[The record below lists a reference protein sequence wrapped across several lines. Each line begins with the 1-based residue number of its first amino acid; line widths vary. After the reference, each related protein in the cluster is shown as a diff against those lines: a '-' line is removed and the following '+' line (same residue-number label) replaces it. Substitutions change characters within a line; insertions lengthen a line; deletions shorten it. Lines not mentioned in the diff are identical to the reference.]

1 MRFRSQIAFAAAL
14 VCFASVVGY
23 GQGRGGGG
31 GVGGGVAAPRP
42 DGQGPAPTFRTSA
55 EAVAID
61 VFVTDADGKPV
72 SGLTADDF
80 ELTENNKPQ
89 DITTFRAVDVP
100 VEVREEER
108 PLAEPDV
115 ASNEHTEGRVYVIA
129 NAITTPENALKARAF
144 LRKFL
149 DKHFAPND
157 IAAVVNLGRGL
168 ATDGQDFTSNRRLL
182 LTAIDK
188 FSGDEGLDLRDMR
201 DVLDVVAKIPARHKS
216 VIYLSENPG
225 FAWGDLIDYQGGVGS
240 QRFDYAHAA
249 MGIATR
255 NNVTIYPVDPQGL
268 NSELGIAEME
278 RKMEIRALA
287 EITGGFAHVGSNEFE
302 KAFERIVSDASTYYM
317 LGFNSEYGKNDGKF
331 VSLDVRVKR
340 PGMTVRT
347 RSGYVNATSRELRET
362 ARRNGRSG
370 SRPPIIEALSNPLT
384 SSGHPI
390 RVTAA
395 AYKGAGGSSTV
406 ILTVET
412 NLLMQESKQPRTD
425 VRTGQLTLRTVATD
439 ASRRVYP
446 EIRNHDT
453 FTMPVAV
460 AESTGNRVRL
470 ISEMTA
476 LQKGRYQ
483 VRVASGSEL
492 IAGGVVMDVEVPD
505 FTSKP
510 LMMGGLSL
518 ATDRNILPTVQAAN
532 ESKKVKTKKCHEPSC
547 PSPEVRDVP
556 VAPWSAKTLAATHPL
571 FDALPT
577 PPTTTREFRQ
587 TETLTVFTEVY
598 DNKGTRPL
606 RVRADLRQPNQPAA
620 VEQSKDL
627 DTGKPRASGGYGAAF
642 TLPLTGVRPGRYI
655 LRVEAT
661 ASEDHT
667 ATREIPID
675 VVP

>member
-1 MRFRSQIAFAAAL
+1 MRLRHRLAFAL
-14 VCFASVVGY
+14 VVVCVASVVGY

-31 GVGGGVAAPRP
+31 GGAAPRP

-80 ELTENNKPQ
+80 ELTENGKPQ
-89 DITTFRAVDVP
+89 DITTFRAVDIP

-115 ASNEHTEGRVYVIA
+115 ASNEQTEGRVYVIA
-129 NAITTPENALKARAF
+129 NAIAAPDNALKARAF

-157 IAAVVNLGRGL
+157 IAAVVSLGRGL

-240 QRFDYAHAA
+240 LRFDYAHTA

-278 RKMEIRALA
+278 RKMEFRALA
-287 EITGGFAHVGSNEFE
+287 EITGGVAHVGSNDFD

-331 VSLDVRVKR
+331 VSLDVRIKR

-347 RSGYVNATSRELRET
+347 RSGYVNATRREQQAA
-362 ARRNGRSG
+362 ARRNGA
-370 SRPPIIEALSNPLT
+370 SRPPIVEALSNPLT
-384 SSGHPI
+384 SSGHPL

-395 AYKGAGGSSTV
+395 AYKGAANGSTV
-406 ILTVET
+406 ILTIET
-412 NLLMQESKQPRTD
+412 SLLVQESRQPRSD
-425 VRTGQLTLRTVATD
+425 ARTGQLTLRTIATD

-446 EIRNHDT
+446 EIRNQDA

-460 AESTGNRVRL
+460 ADSTGNRVRL

-483 VRVASGSEL
+483 IRVASGSER

-518 ATDRNILPTVQAAN
+518 ATDRNLLPTVQAAN

-571 FDALPT
+571 FEALPT
-577 PPTTTREFRQ
+577 PPTTARQFRQ
-587 TETLTVFTEVY
+587 AETLTVFTEVY

-620 VEQSKDL
+620 IEQSKDL
-627 DTGKPRASGGYGAAF
+627 DTSKPRASGGYGAAF
-642 TLPLTGVRPGRYI
+642 TLSMTGVRPGRYV

>member
-1 MRFRSQIAFAAAL
+1 MRFRHQIAFVVVL
-14 VCFASVVGY
+14 VCTASVVGY
-23 GQGRGGGG
+23 GQRGGGAG
-31 GVGGGVAAPRP
+31 PRP
-42 DGQGPAPTFRTSA
+42 DAQAPTPAPTFRTSA

-80 ELTENNKPQ
+80 ELDENGKPQ

-115 ASNEHTEGRVYVIA
+115 ASNEQTEGRVYVIA
-129 NAITTPENALKARAF
+129 NAISLPENALKARAF

-182 LTAIDK
+182 QTAIDK
-188 FSGDEGLDLRDMR
+188 FSGDEGIDLRDMR

-287 EITGGFAHVGSNEFE
+287 EITGGVAHVGSNDFE

-331 VSLDVRVKR
+331 VSLNVRVKR

-347 RSGYVNATSRELRET
+347 RSGYVNATRRELQAT
-362 ARRNGRSG
+362 ARRNASA
-370 SRPPIIEALSNPLT
+370 SRPPIVEALSNPLT

-395 AYKGAGGSSTV
+395 AYRGAKGSSTV

-412 NLLMQESKQPRTD
+412 ELLMQQSKPPRSD
-425 VRTGQLTLRTVATD
+425 VRSGLLTLRTIATD
-439 ASRRVYP
+439 ASRRVFP
-446 EIRNHDT
+446 EVRNQDT
-453 FTMPVAV
+453 LTMPVAV
-460 AESTGNRVRL
+460 AENTGNRVRL

-483 VRVASGSEL
+483 IRVASGSER

-505 FTSKP
+505 FTDKP

-518 ATDRNILPTVQAAN
+518 ATDRSILPTVQAAN

-547 PSPEVRDVP
+547 PAPETRDVP
-556 VAPWSAKTLAATHPL
+556 VAPYTAKALAATHPL
-571 FDALPT
+571 YDALPA
-577 PPTTTREFRQ
+577 PPTTAREFRQ
-587 TETLTVFTEVY
+587 AETITVFTEVY
-598 DNKGTRPL
+598 DNKGARPV
-606 RVRADLRQPNQPAA
+606 RVHAELRQPNQQPAF
-620 VEQSKDL
+620 EQSKDL
-627 DTGKPRASGGYGAAF
+627 GTGTPRASGGYGVAF
-642 TLPLTGVRPGRYI
+642 TLPLTDVRPGRYV
-655 LRVEAT
+655 LRVEAS
-661 ASEDHT
+661 ASEEHT
-667 ATREIPID
+667 AMREIPVD

>member
-1 MRFRSQIAFAAAL
+1 MSFRNQITFAVL
-14 VCFASVVGY
+14 LTCVASVVGY
-23 GQGRGGGG
+23 GQAP
-31 GVGGGVAAPRP
+31 GVSLPLP
-42 DGQGPAPTFRTSA
+42 DDQGPAPTFRTSA

-80 ELTENNKPQ
+80 ELDENGKRQ
-89 DITTFRAVDVP
+89 DITTFRAVDIP
-100 VEVREEER
+100 VEVRDEER
-108 PLAEPDV
+108 PLGEPDV
-115 ASNEHTEGRVYVIA
+115 ASNDQTEGRVYVIA
-129 NAITTPENALKARAF
+129 NAIATPENALKARAF

-182 LTAIDK
+182 QTAIDK
-188 FSGDEGLDLRDMR
+188 FSGDEGFDLRDMR
-201 DVLDVVAKIPARHKS
+201 DVLDVVAKIPARHKT
-216 VIYLSENPG
+216 VIYLSESPG

-240 QRFDYAHAA
+240 LRFDYAHAA

-268 NSELGIAEME
+268 NIELGIAEME

-287 EITGGFAHVGSNEFE
+287 EITGGVAHVGSNDFE
-302 KAFERIVSDASTYYM
+302 GAFERIVRDASTYYM
-317 LGFNSEYGKNDGKF
+317 LGFNSDYKKNDGKF
-331 VSLDVRVKR
+331 VRLDVRVKR
-340 PGMTVRT
+340 PGLTVRT
-347 RSGYVNATSRELRET
+347 RSGYVNATRREQQAA
-362 ARRNGRSG
+362 ARRNGA
-370 SRPPIIEALSNPLT
+370 SRPPIVEALSNPLT

-395 AYKGAGGSSTV
+395 AYKGAKGSSTV
-406 ILTVET
+406 ILTIET
-412 NLLMQESKQPRTD
+412 NLLMQQSKQPRAD
-425 VRTGQLTLRTVATD
+425 VRTGLLTLRTVATD

-446 EIRNHDT
+446 EIRNQDT
-453 FTMPVAV
+453 LTMPVAV

-483 VRVASGSEL
+483 IRVASGSER
-492 IAGGVVMDVEVPD
+492 IAGSVVMDVEVPD

-547 PSPEVRDVP
+547 PAPEVRDVP
-556 VAPWSAKTLAATHPL
+556 VAPWAAKTLAATHPL
-571 FDALPT
+571 YDALPT
-577 PPTTTREFRQ
+577 PPTTAREFRQ
-587 TETLTVFTEVY
+587 AETITVFTEVY
-598 DNKGTRPL
+598 DNKGARAV
-606 RVRADLRQPNQPAA
+606 RVRAQLQQPNQEPAFEA
-620 VEQSKDL
+620 SQELSPSQ
-627 DTGKPRASGGYGAAF
+627 TRASGGYGATF
-642 TLPLTGVRPGRYI
+642 QLPLAKVRPGRYI
-655 LRVEAT
+655 LRIEASASVE
-661 ASEDHT
+661 HT
-667 ATREIPID
+667 AAREIPIEILQ
-675 VVP
+675 